1 MAFDWLV
8 YFWLMLKA
16 SLFSTGG
23 TGNLPSLHA
32 DLVTRGWATER
43 QFSEALAVGQ
53 ISPGPTGLWVISLG
67 YLTAGWRGAGVAMVA
82 IMVPPLLV
90 LLIDRLHRAIGAH
103 PAVQGFTRGLSLAVV
118 GVFLVVLADLLHAN
132 GVDSGAVIIMISTVG
147 LARTG
152 RVPVLGLLGLAASAG
167 IVLYR

>member
-8 YFWLMLKA
+8 YFWLLLKA

-32 DLVTRGWATER
+32 DLVARGWATER
-43 QFSEALAVGQ
+43 QFAEALAVGQ

-67 YLTAGWRGAGVAMVA
+67 YLTAGWRGACLAMLA
-82 IMVPPLLV
+82 IMMPPLLV
-90 LLIDRLHRAIGAH
+90 LLINRLHGAIGAH

-118 GVFLVVLADLLHAN
+118 GTFLVVLAEILHAN
-132 GVDSGAVIIMISTVG
+132 GIDSRAMLIMIVTIG
-147 LARTG
+147 LARTS
-152 RVPVLGLLGLAASAG
+152 RVPVMVLLGSAALAG